1 VSFFGSGVSQ
11 VKEEELIV
19 KLEGYQKPFIST
31 PLINNHHESKSY
43 YMLFSVFGRG
53 EASLSF
59 YREDYGE
66 IIPRPPYMW
75 PNAQILASIYITKP
89 EIIQKILPP
98 PLEAGKTGVVLVF
111 IAKYPESN
119 FGVKYNESAMFVQA
133 SFPSDK
139 GNIDG
144 VYCPCMY
151 VDNDVAMIGGREVYG
166 LPKKIAK
173 IELKREGDK
182 VKGTLER
189 EGVKIMDMKATLTE
203 KMESSWNYGPT
214 FSLRVFPSPD
224 VESLS
229 LAEILA
235 IDITTEPKEIHAA
248 TGTLKF
254 EKSEKDPLYE
264 IEQVMNMGMIFSIGT
279 PKMSKGT
286 VLLRALGEDTEKYL
300 PFIYSRSW

>member
-1 VSFFGSGVSQ
+1 MSFF
-11 VKEEELIV
+11 
-19 KLEGYQKPFIST
+19 
-31 PLINNHHESKSY
+31 
-43 YMLFSVFGRG
+43 
-53 EASLSF
+53 
-59 YREDYGE
+59 REDYEE
-66 IIPRPPYMW
+66 IIPRPPYIW
-75 PNAQILASIYITKP
+75 PNAQILASIYVTKR

-98 PLEAGKTGVVLVF
+98 PLEAGPMGMVLVF
-111 IAKYPESN
+111 IAKYPKSN

-133 SFPSDK
+133 SFPSAMGK
-139 GNIDG
+139 IEG

-173 IELKREGDK
+173 IELKREGNNIE
-182 VKGTLER
+182 GTLER
-189 EGVKIMDMKATLTE
+189 EGIKIMEIKATLTG
-203 KMESSWNYGPT
+203 KMDSSWNYGPT

-235 IDITTEPKEIHAA
+235 IDITTEPKEIC
-248 TGTLKF
+248 TGTGILKF

-264 IEQVMNMGMIFSIGT
+264 VEQVANMGMIYTVGT

-286 VLLRALGEDTEKYL
+286 ILYRAVGEDAEKYL
-300 PFIYSRSW
+300 PFMYSRMW